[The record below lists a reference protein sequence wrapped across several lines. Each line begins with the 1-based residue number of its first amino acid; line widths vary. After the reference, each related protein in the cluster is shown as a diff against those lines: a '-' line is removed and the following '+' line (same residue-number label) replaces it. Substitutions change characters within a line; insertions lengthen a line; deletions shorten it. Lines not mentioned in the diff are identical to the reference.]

1 MGAAAGAGVF
11 AGGDGLIGGGWGF
24 MEGLCP
30 SKPPRQRPGGL
41 WKPGIGG
48 GSAERRW
55 WALESVRDR
64 PGRRIRGNRDEERG
78 MHGSMRIGA

>member
-11 AGGDGLIGGGWGF
+11 AGGDGLIGGGF

-41 WKPGIGG
+41 WKPGFGVG
-48 GSAERRW
+48 FPL
-55 WALESVRDR
+55 LEFSVRRHHDIDR
-64 PGRRIRGNRDEERG
+64 
-78 MHGSMRIGA
+78 